1 MAELPKR
8 EQARP
13 TFNTLYMLAKKL
25 EVGQPACA
33 RQYTP
38 SSKVYRDKHRRYV
51 MPTGQVAALEE
62 EGSAPSEQVR
72 GEDSE
77 SEVEA
82 VGGINV
88 CLAQA
93 MSQYQQEE

>member
-1 MAELPKR
+1 MAELPER
-8 EQARP
+8 EQAHP
-13 TFNTLYMLAKKL
+13 TFDTLYMLAKKL
-25 EVGQPACA
+25 EVGQPARACW
-33 RQYTP
+33 YTP
-38 SSKVYRDKHRRYV
+38 STKVYRDKHRRYI

-72 GEDSE
+72 EEDSE

-93 MSQYQQEE
+93 MSRYQWEE

>member
-1 MAELPKR
+1 
-8 EQARP
+8 
-13 TFNTLYMLAKKL
+13 
-25 EVGQPACA
+25 
-33 RQYTP
+33 
-38 SSKVYRDKHRRYV
+38 

-77 SEVEA
+77 SEVEV